1 MTIVSSSTLK
11 YLIRLLEKNGF
22 DFCDSGN
29 GHTVEFADNCGIIRY
44 PGKNMKLLMA
54 VNNSSY
60 KSRYMVFMKEEEESA
75 VSAFKEKLE
84 NMDTADVFSSGIDC
98 IFKVG
103 QSLSV
108 WNLQ

>member
-1 MTIVSSSTLK
+1 
-11 YLIRLLEKNGF
+11 
-22 DFCDSGN
+22 
-29 GHTVEFADNCGIIRY
+29 
-44 PGKNMKLLMA
+44 
-54 VNNSSY
+54 
-60 KSRYMVFMKEEEESA
+60 MVFMKEEEESA

-84 NMDTADVFSSGIDC
+84 NMDTADVFSSGLDC